1 MKVDIWSDIRC
12 PFCYIGKRRFEEAL
26 SRFEHKEE
34 VEVIW
39 HSFELDPSMKTQPY
53 KNPLEYLAEIKG
65 QTLQWSK
72 QVHHQLTD
80 TAAAAGLTFHFDQC
94 VVANSFDAHRLIQF
108 AKTKNL
114 GDQAK
119 ERLLKAYFT
128 EGINIAD
135 YEALLKMGIEIGL
148 VKEEVSDV
156 LKSDAFTENVRSD
169 EATAQRLGISGVP
182 FFVVDQQ
189 YGISGA
195 QMPETF
201 LEALQHAWAEKEKI
215 ETIAPLNNQQAGDA
229 CGMDGEC

>member
-26 SRFEHKEE
+26 SRFEHKDQIE
-34 VEVIW
+34 VVW
-39 HSFELDPSMKTQPY
+39 HSFELDPSMKTQPD

-65 QTLQWSK
+65 QTLQWSE
-72 QVHHQLTD
+72 QMHDQLTG
-80 TAAAAGLTFHFDQC
+80 TAAKVGLTFNFSDC
-94 VVANSFDAHRLIQF
+94 VVANSFDAHRFIQF

-135 YEALLKMGIEIGL
+135 REALLKMGIEIGL
-148 VKEEVSDV
+148 AKEEVTHV
-156 LKSDAFTENVRSD
+156 LETDAFAENVRSD
-169 EATAQRLGISGVP
+169 EATAQRLGIRGVP

-189 YGISGA
+189 YGVSGA

-201 LEALQHAWAEKEKI
+201 LEALQHAWTEKEKI
-215 ETIAPLNNQQAGDA
+215 TLTKSITADGSGDA
-229 CGMDGEC
+229 CEVDGNC

>member
-26 SRFEHKEE
+26 SRFEHKDHIE
-34 VEVIW
+34 VTW
-39 HSFELDPSMKTQPY
+39 HSFELDPAMKTQPD

-65 QTLQWSK
+65 QTLQWSE
-72 QVHHQLTD
+72 QMHEQLTG
-80 TAAAAGLTFHFDQC
+80 TAAAAGLTFNFEKC

-108 AKTKNL
+108 AKTKDL

-128 EGINIAD
+128 EGANIAD
-135 YEALLKMGIEIGL
+135 HPTLLQLGIDTGL
-148 VKEEVSDV
+148 EKEEVEHV
-156 LKSDAFTENVRSD
+156 LQVGAFTEEVRSD
-169 EATAQRLGISGVP
+169 EATAQRLGIRGVP

-195 QMPETF
+195 QMPDTF
-201 LEALQHAWAEKEKI
+201 LEALEHAWKEKEKI
-215 ETIAPLNNQQAGDA
+215 DA
-229 CGMDGEC
+229 VSQVTPTENSDSCGVDGNC